1 MSEEFIL
8 KVESISK
15 NFGGVKALQNV
26 SFQLKRGEILA
37 VVGENGAGKST
48 LMKIIAGAHKNDGGE
63 IYLHGEQI
71 SLESPIDAVKKGISI
86 VYQEPNI
93 FADMSVLENIFM
105 GNEHT
110 SHTGTIK
117 WTKMYEEA
125 VEALQM
131 VGLSGEVLHL
141 AMSELSI
148 GNQQLVLIARGIYK
162 KCEILILDEP
172 TSILSHGESEKL
184 FEIVA
189 DLKEKGVS
197 IMYISHRIPEIL
209 RISDNIIVLRDG
221 CLTGTLSPE
230 DASEEKIITA
240 MSGRKINMNVYQQRD
255 TSKNETVLKVEG
267 LGYKNIY
274 QDINFSLKPGQIVG
288 MYGLVG
294 SGRSEIAR
302 AVFGETNAEQGN
314 VYFKGKD
321 ISHISINEAIE
332 KKIFYVPEDRGIQ
345 GLFGIH
351 PIKDNMS
358 VSFLDSISNKFG
370 FIRKKEER
378 KTVQENI
385 EKYSIKTPS
394 QDVSVDS
401 LSGGGQQKV
410 LFCRWLL
417 QKPEVLILDEPTRGI
432 DVMTKAE
439 IHKYIMELANEGVAV
454 LVISS
459 DLPEVM
465 ELSDELIILHKGSVT
480 AKFSR
485 EEATEEN
492 VLKYALNLNVE
503 GEKTAC

>member
-1 MSEEFIL
+1 MSEELIL

-26 SFQLKRGEILA
+26 SFQLKRGEILS

-63 IYLHGEQI
+63 IYLHGEKI
-71 SLESPIDAVKKGISI
+71 SLESPLDAVKRGISI

-105 GNEHT
+105 GNEHVN
-110 SHTGTIK
+110 HGGTIQ
-117 WTKMYEEA
+117 WTKMYQEA
-125 VEALQM
+125 VEALKM
-131 VGLSGEVLHL
+131 VGLSGDILHL
-141 AMSELSI
+141 TMSELSI

-184 FEIVA
+184 FEIIA
-189 DLKEKGVS
+189 DLKAKNVS

-209 RISDNIIVLRDG
+209 RISDDIIVLRDG
-221 CLTGTLSPE
+221 CLTGNLSPQE
-230 DASEEKIITA
+230 ATEEKIITA

-255 TSKNETVLKVEG
+255 VQDEEAILKVEG
-267 LGYKNIY
+267 LGYKKLY
-274 QDINFSLKPGQIVG
+274 QGIDFTLNPGQILG

-302 AVFGETNAEQGN
+302 AIFGETNAQTGRISFEGE
-314 VYFKGKD
+314 D
-321 ISHISINEAIE
+321 ISHININQAIE

-351 PIKDNMS
+351 PIRDNMS
-358 VSFLDSISNKFG
+358 VSFLDSLSGKFG
-370 FIRKKEER
+370 FIKKKEEQ
-378 KTVQENI
+378 KIVQDNI
-385 EKYSIKTPS
+385 DKYSIKTPS
-394 QDVSVDS
+394 QDISVDS

-417 QKPEVLILDEPTRGI
+417 QKPKVLILDEPTRGI

-439 IHKYIMELANEGVAV
+439 IHKYIMELAGEGVAV

-465 ELSDELIILHKGSVT
+465 ELSDEIVTLHKGRIT
-480 AKFSR
+480 AKFTR

-492 VLKYALNLNVE
+492 ILKYALNLTEE
-503 GEKTAC
+503 GEKTA